1 MNFFHFRSIP
11 FPSLDD
17 ALDLFLF
24 ATKISNQQLQ
34 KVCLD
39 GIKEKMSPPD
49 VLKIWNHS
57 KALRQHKSIIDYVSY
72 HFPSMFGESEDVRN
86 EFKIMPLNV
95 TLQLL
100 KLRKLNIQSE
110 KDLVPI
116 VMFYIQK
123 NKRDGNEMLK
133 IVNN

>member
-1 MNFFHFRSIP
+1 MLNLSFFSFNGHKVMIESRWVDAPIYSSLSSTNQFQMDLQIPATLISLLMNFFLFRPIP

-57 KALRQHKSIIDYVSY
+57 KALRQHKSVSFLLLMVSIIDVD
-72 HFPSMFGESEDVRN
+72 F
-86 EFKIMPLNV
+86 
-95 TLQLL
+95 
-100 KLRKLNIQSE
+100 
-110 KDLVPI
+110 
-116 VMFYIQK
+116 
-123 NKRDGNEMLK
+123 
-133 IVNN
+133 